1 MVFTL
6 DCSLPFSI

>member
-6 DCSLPFSI
+6 DCF

>member
-6 DCSLPFSI
+6 DRQPF